1 MKSTDGFQASVLP
14 FLDRPWTDRLNLVLQ
29 ADSCN
34 RGHGTAPNSYFM
46 AFFDRRHIQLLLNSG
61 LHSNSA
67 AAKGGEGFKSAEV
80 FDMMS
85 AAIDAQGPK
94 LVKTV
99 KGVIQYVVT
108 GGPGKKKW
116 TWHTDLKN
124 GDGACKDS
132 KAKKADLTLTITGA
146 VFIQIAEG
154 TMKPQ
159 MAFMRGKLKI
169 KGSMGLAMKLQ
180 GVIDVAR
187 RELGPQAKL

>member
-1 MKSTDGFQASVLP
+1 MT
-14 FLDRPWTDRLNLVLQ
+14 
-29 ADSCN
+29 
-34 RGHGTAPNSYFM
+34 
-46 AFFDRRHIQLLLNSG
+46 LLT
-61 LHSNSA
+61 LHQ
-67 AAKGGEGFKSAEV
+67 EGQKCHEA
-80 FDMMS
+80 
-85 AAIDAQGPK
+85 
-94 LVKTV
+94 L
-99 KGVIQYVVT
+99 
-108 GGPGKKKW
+108 W

-124 GDGACKDS
+124 GDDACNDS

-169 KGSMGLAMKLQ
+169 KGSIMGLAMTLQ